1 MKTEVSDRWEAREE
15 IQDTVMFQACK
26 KYLRFDLEFGNEKD
40 WKMVQSISKEIGR
53 IWKPFL
59 I

>member
-1 MKTEVSDRWEAREE
+1 
-15 IQDTVMFQACK
+15 MFQACK

-53 IWKPFL
+53 IWKPFV